1 MKLFTKAK
9 PKITAPV
16 DAPTAADP
24 VAPKA
29 RVAPIDPNAPTLTD
43 EGVPYQALDTATI
56 VNLADPDA
64 DLMDARRRELHVHGQ
79 PYHHVSDDALGQW
92 VYRHD
97 Q

>member
-9 PKITAPV
+9 SKSTAPV
-16 DAPTAADP
+16 DAPTP
-24 VAPKA
+24 VEA
-29 RVAPIDPNAPTLTD
+29 RANLIDPNAPTLTD
-43 EGVPYQALDTATI
+43 EGVPYQSLDTSTI
-56 VNLADPDA
+56 VNLADPDV

>member
-1 MKLFTKAK
+1 MKLFAKAK
-9 PKITAPV
+9 SKITAV
-16 DAPTAADP
+16 DAPTPVDT

-29 RVAPIDPNAPTLTD
+29 ASIDPNAPTLTD
-43 EGVPYQALDTATI
+43 EGVPYQALDTSTI
-56 VNLADPDA
+56 VNLVDPDA

-79 PYHHVSDDALGQW
+79 PYHHVSDNALGQW